1 MAEAEKNL
9 KDLKKLEEKKVGSL
23 EKIIDK
29 LEEGNEAERDDA
41 QLTAEQNDESIS
53 IQENVLKL
61 AAKNEKDTKTMVA
74 QGKEAAKLDKK
85 KLKNDEK
92 QISLARRA
100 AKAAGLKAKERLAD
114 AKEGLVNAGKGVVD
128 GVKAVA
134 MTGFAAVKA
143 AIVAGIVFIF
153 LKSIPALVDFAGLLL
168 DGEFMKAGKMLAKG
182 LIPIVLK
189 IIQTGFLLYA
199 GWKTFFALARFK
211 LFLLTKAAKFVLG
224 QFGISMGK
232 NAAQATAA
240 AAIKPNIFKRIF
252 KAAMVKWGLWRESM
266 MEAPAPLRRSAAR
279 AAGRAAGAGAYG
291 FGFGA
296 SDEGIDFGLRDA
308 ESTQKLLGGRT
319 GRRAMRT
326 ARRNT
331 GLLGKTIRLFSRG
344 ISALRV
350 GFMAMVTGITT
361 ISAPVLAIV
370 AAVVAIGAGLFFL
383 AKYIKK
389 KLNIDSWIDMAKV
402 AGAKIMDIIGT
413 ILNLFTGV
421 FRWQLKWIAK
431 GLRKFGF
438 EGTAAKA
445 EALAEGIRVNT
456 NRTEL
461 AIAAAQKNTRASRL
475 KDATIA
481 NQEAERNGQANNII
495 VSNSNGGNVI
505 TTNNNTS
512 LVGGDEPASRPTSG
526 NPYHEA
532 QNLFGNFASI

>member
-1 MAEAEKNL
+1 MADVEQSL
-9 KDLKKLEEKKVGSL
+9 KAQQKLEEKKVGSL

-29 LEEGNEAERDDA
+29 LEESNEAERDTSK
-41 QLTAEQNDESIS
+41 LTAEQNDESIS

-74 QGKEAAKLDKK
+74 QGKEAATIDKK

-100 AKAAGLKAKERLAD
+100 AKAAGLKAKETLAD
-114 AKEGLVNAGKGVVD
+114 AKEGILNAGKGVVD

-134 MTGFAAVKA
+134 MTGFAAVKV
-143 AIVAGIVFIF
+143 AIVAGIVSLF
-153 LKSIPALVDFAGLLL
+153 LKSIPALVDFVGLLL
-168 DGEFMKAGKMLAKG
+168 DGEFIKAGKMLKKG
-182 LIPIVLK
+182 LISLVLK
-189 IIQTGFLLYA
+189 IIGAGLLVYVA
-199 GWKTFFALARFK
+199 WQTFFAFVRFK
-211 LFLLTKAAKFVLG
+211 LFLLTRAAKFVLG
-224 QFGISMGK
+224 QFGFNMGK
-232 NAAQATAA
+232 TAAEAAAA
-240 AAIKPNIFKRIF
+240 AAIKPNSFKAIF

-266 MEAPAPLRRSAAR
+266 MEAPEFRYAAGR

-291 FGFGA
+291 FAYGA
-296 SDEGIDFGLRDA
+296 PDEGIDFGLRDA
-308 ESTQKLLGGRT
+308 ESTQKLLEGRT
-319 GRRAMRT
+319 GRKAMI
-326 ARRNT
+326 AAKKNT

-361 ISAPVLAIV
+361 ISAPVLGII

-438 EGTAAKA
+438 DGTAAKA
-445 EALAEGIRVNT
+445 EALAEGMRVNT

-475 KDATIA
+475 KNATIA
-481 NQEAERNGQANNII
+481 NQEAERNSQASNII
-495 VSNSNGGNVI
+495 YSNSSGGNVI

-532 QNLFGNFASI
+532 QNLFGTFASI